1 MAEEQIAG
9 FLTIDGEYVGGVV
22 DFTFVD
28 NNTNHTSVG
37 TSNGNTALNIAFDRI
52 KNVSKDVIGM
62 IDENTDTMNY
72 SSNNQI
78 ADNDTI
84 KTVVE
89 KLDTKIGANT
99 ELNSSNY
106 VTKTDN
112 IEKQINT
119 LDSQIKSTNDNIG
132 NRQYTYN
139 EVLTD
144 NESITNSLN
153 AIDGFIHTEFYA
165 EEMAYDGYE
174 DITKQSGVSTYTIS
188 QDMNCTTPIN
198 IIDGSKVLNDID
210 YLSITDSDGKLIYKQ
225 GSLLPIASNVVKVTS
240 YNATTREITLNF
252 EPKTNFRINFKV
264 KYNKKNVPD
273 GKILNSSSY
282 FNVIDSDSTNQANE
296 IEYNNATSGLT
307 ATDVQSAIDELAT
320 TPSSSV
326 STNSANLTF
335 DNEENYVE
343 LFISDTTITG
353 TETIIISYEGSEDIA
368 IQGLNCGVVSKSKG
382 LGYTIFGGA
391 PNGASG
397 TYKVNII
404 KI

>member
-174 DITKQSGVSTYTIS
+174 DITKQSGISTYTIS

-307 ATDVQSAIDELAT
+307 ATDVQSAIDEIT
-320 TPSSSV
+320 NKSSSIKNA
-326 STNSANLTF
+326 TAILDF
-335 DNEENYVE
+335 GNEENYATLDIV
-343 LFISDTTITG
+343 DTSIIG
-353 TETIIISYEGSEDIA
+353 TEKILVSYEGAEEVG
-368 IQGLNCGVVSKSKG
+368 IQGLVCGIVSKSAG
-382 LGYTIFGGA
+382 VGYTIFGGA
-391 PNGASG
+391 PQGASG
-397 TYKVNII
+397 QFTVNII
-404 KI
+404 II